1 MAEQKQK
8 VLLDGEKE
16 EQELEDAETAFR
28 AGDKVVDLEK
38 PSKEETAK
46 RYQDILISLGFA
58 FYDNKEKGISCK
70 LKAGSLQIGRTFTDK
85 HPIGNMWVKCVNDCD
100 FGKKGEFLKTDQCKQ
115 IPQVSL
121 FYRIR
126 DGELAIPEPTV
137 TGKIIGKSAKAVQM
151 QFDEFGE
158 TKTDWWGFGALKK
171 DKEGITY
178 VPASYSKETEKYT
191 PKMQV
196 PRDIILLNY
205 DDELKAALQV
215 TQTETAEKREEPKEE
230 KKAQPTEKST
240 LAEAISQKKEPGA
253 TQIEGAKPT
262 VDYYINLIAEITEKV
277 GAEGRI
283 SDRERGYAISK
294 VFDAITR
301 DSRTALIADLKGEM
315 NLSKSEIEAI
325 AKAMATALIAIEK
338 EEGGDQEEQD

>member
-115 IPQVSL
+115 IPQVAL

-137 TGKIIGKSAKAVQM
+137 TGKVVGKSERAVEL
-151 QFDEFGE
+151 QFVEFG
-158 TKTDWWGFGALKK
+158 KTDTQWWGLGALKK
-171 DKEGITY
+171 NQEGITY
-178 VPASYSKETEKYT
+178 VPSSYSKETEKYT

-196 PRDIILLNY
+196 PRDIVLLNY
-205 DDELKAALQV
+205 DDELTAAPLV
-215 TQTETAEKREEPKEE
+215 TQTGTSEKKEEQKEEEKAQSAAKGTMADMVTPKEPAHAE
-230 KKAQPTEKST
+230 SETGGGTVKELISKYVDILAQTTE
-240 LAEAISQKKEPGA
+240 AVA
-253 TQIEGAKPT
+253 
-262 VDYYINLIAEITEKV
+262 
-277 GAEGRI
+277 AEGRI
-283 SDRERGYAISK
+283 PDREKGYAVKFVYYS
-294 VFDAITR
+294 VVGETR
-301 DSRTALIADLKGEM
+301 KTE
-315 NLSKSEIEAI
+315 LSETTIEAI
-325 AKAMATALIAIEK
+325 AKAILNAELQPTEK
-338 EEGGDQEEQD
+338 GGDQGEQD